1 MEETRKRILKSA
13 LETFS
18 KLGYTGSTTRE
29 IARLADIT
37 EVTLFRHFSS
47 KEKLFEEVVHGSL
60 PGPDFAKIILEA
72 KKLEYSES
80 LESIAR
86 AFLDGLKHHE
96 ELIKVLY
103 MEYRRHH
110 ELMDKIYTALVNSL
124 SILLAEYFKKLQ
136 DKGIIRV
143 INPLIM
149 AKIFLSSLF
158 GLFEEEIFFTKHM
171 IGENTEV
178 AVSVCI
184 EIFVRGTKL

>member
-29 IARLADIT
+29 IARLAEIT

-72 KKLEYSES
+72 KKLEYRES
-80 LESIAR
+80 LESIGL

-96 ELIKVLY
+96 ELIQVLY

-110 ELMDKIYTALVNSL
+110 ELLDKIYAALVNNLSL
-124 SILLAEYFKKLQ
+124 LLADYFKELQ
-136 DKGIIRV
+136 DKGVIRV
-143 INPLIM
+143 FNPVII
-149 AKIFLSSLF
+149 AQIFLGSLF
-158 GLFEEEIFFTKHM
+158 GLIEEDILFTKHK
-171 IGENTEV
+171 IGENTDE
-178 AVSVCI
+178 AVSISI